1 MSIHRSVDA
10 SSDARD
16 TWWGKAVK
24 GPGLFPGT
32 EAVVETEAVAVV
44 LSANCLVRHR
54 ANLSWPKHLA
64 HENVQDYVT
73 SVEIF

>member
-1 MSIHRSVDA
+1 V
-10 SSDARD
+10 
-16 TWWGKAVK
+16 
-24 GPGLFPGT
+24 
-32 EAVVETEAVAVV
+32 VVETEAVAVV
-44 LSANCLVRHR
+44 LSANCLVKHR